1 MNLRDIVWTAIAAV
15 AMGIVS
21 VATAVFG
28 CSLEISTSVG
38 VLGLIFAVLT
48 PKS

>member
-15 AMGIVS
+15 VMGVTS

-28 CSLEISTSVG
+28 CSLEISTSIG
-38 VLGLIFAVLT
+38 ILGLVFAVLT
-48 PKS
+48 PKN

>member
-15 AMGIVS
+15 AMGVTS

-28 CSLEISTSVG
+28 CSLEVSMSAG
-38 VLGLIFAVLT
+38 VFGLILAVLT
-48 PKS
+48 PKT

>member
-28 CSLEISTSVG
+28 CSLEISTSFG